1 MLRHKIVEL
10 VYVKRLAAAIYEAR
24 YPVFFC
30 LALIVVMMLVVV
42 LMMMIMMVL
51 VVVSIVVVVLI
62 IVVIV
67 LDWALDP
74 FDPAS

>member
-10 VYVKRLAAAIYEAR
+10 VYVERLAAAIYEAR
-24 YPVFFC
+24 YPVFFR

-42 LMMMIMMVL
+42 LMVML
-51 VVVSIVVVVLI
+51 VVVLMVVVLI
-62 IVVIV
+62 IVVIVIV